1 MWFTTGDNEQKA
13 KNLEANQHCALTTG
27 TDTLTG
33 TDYVI
38 EGVARLVTEE
48 ATRETLG
55 IAFEETYG
63 WQFAREDATWYG
75 LSDAIRTGTVQLYRV
90 GFRLHNRMRVIPDSL
105 SVAPIGARP
114 TSGR

>member
-38 EGVARLVTEE
+38 EGVARLVTE
-48 ATRETLG
+48 
-55 IAFEETYG
+55 
-63 WQFAREDATWYG
+63 
-75 LSDAIRTGTVQLYRV
+75 V
-90 GFRLHNRMRVIPDSL
+90 
-105 SVAPIGARP
+105 RP
-114 TSGR
+114 LLEGMLQAAD